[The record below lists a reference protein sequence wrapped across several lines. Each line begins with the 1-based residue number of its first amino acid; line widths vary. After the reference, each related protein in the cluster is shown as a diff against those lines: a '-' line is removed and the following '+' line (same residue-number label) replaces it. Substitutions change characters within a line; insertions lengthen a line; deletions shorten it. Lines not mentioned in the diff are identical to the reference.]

1 MNPWGINTFWN
12 FWKIDI
18 RNCRRT
24 PRRNSWRFLEGTP
37 VVLFRINL
45 KNVPR
50 RFMDGVIV
58 GTLERIY
65 GCIPSKTR
73 AVIARDSPGDSQND
87 LRAFASLAVRNP
99 RGIPLSVVWD
109 RNSLCNFRFYFLR
122 NPGRNSWEH
131 PGRYSSRNHR
141 KNSREIPEEKK
152 NEKVP
157 AATSSK
163 PPSHNETCKNSEN
176 PKGTSLE
183 IQVGSIF
190 SGLETKAQHR
200 IPRNNRWNRPRL
212 LFKPNPSNIL
222 GDIS

>member
-50 RFMDGVIV
+50 RFMDGFIV

-73 AVIARDSPGDSQND
+73 AVIARDSSGDSQND

-99 RGIPLSVVWD
+99 RGIPLRIVRDW
-109 RNSLCNFRFYFLR
+109 NSLCNFRFYFLR

-131 PGRYSSRNHR
+131 PGRYSSKNHR

-152 NEKVP
+152 WK
-157 AATSSK
+157 SSRSNFFKTPK
-163 PPSHNETCKNSEN
+163 PQWNL
-176 PKGTSLE
+176 LE
-183 IQVGSIF
+183 FRKSKRDF
-190 SGLETKAQHR
+190 FR
-200 IPRNNRWNRPRL
+200 
-212 LFKPNPSNIL
+212 NPSRQYFFRFRNK
-222 GDIS
+222 SST